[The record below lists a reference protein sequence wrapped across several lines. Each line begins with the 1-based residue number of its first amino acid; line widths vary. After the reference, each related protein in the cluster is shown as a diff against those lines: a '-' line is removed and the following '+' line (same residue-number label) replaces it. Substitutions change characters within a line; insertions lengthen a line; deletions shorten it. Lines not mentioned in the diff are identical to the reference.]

1 VDEQQIFNS
10 PNWVFISFDQAG
22 RGHRLARVLS
32 SQPDFYWYSHPHN
45 GIQPWNVGRPHS
57 HSGQRQISRYHY
69 DRYVGE
75 NKLPPPHDYVE
86 KYIDTSEYYRD
97 IFAPQF
103 VAKGGADILRSQRM
117 IYCTHSLPEP
127 IIQQF
132 PQARV
137 INIIHDIE
145 RCVKRYMQIGYLF
158 PGLVKHTGTLP
169 ADNPR
174 VRWLTELAAGTDEFR
189 IRDVWAQERW
199 GTYWADGMYAELTAD
214 KRRLFTDNHATRLN
228 ATDDRILNLW
238 DVRDYGSIKEFL
250 YG

>member
-1 VDEQQIFNS
+1 
-10 PNWVFISFDQAG
+10 
-22 RGHRLARVLS
+22 
-32 SQPDFYWYSHPHN
+32 
-45 GIQPWNVGRPHS
+45 
-57 HSGQRQISRYHY
+57 
-69 DRYVGE
+69 VGE

-199 GTYWADGMYAELTAD
+199 GTYWADGMTAELTAD